1 MKIYDENKFLWYLYE
16 SKAHVLILF
25 GSLYKNENNVQCHLK
40 IWKYVVKSVSILWN
54 EFNQTWNMVVYC
66 KSNVISPL
74 GPKLHGSNHAY

>member
-1 MKIYDENKFLWYLYE
+1 MNITSILLLYFEKYL
-16 SKAHVLILF
+16 
-25 GSLYKNENNVQCHLK
+25 KNETNVQCHLK
-40 IWKYVVKSVSILWN
+40 IQDYVVISVSILWN